1 MWRLR
6 KQSVSPSP
14 LRKTCCTSS
23 CCQSLF
29 SFSLEKGA
37 CVSVCVCMCLCVCV
51 CWAFHG
57 AFCKCVGGAVTWL
70 WHSVA
75 HSSGKKKNNNTEL
88 SAGALLFFES
98 ICLYYTGVI
107 PPRLPPPSVFHAVTI
122 WTAASGTPC
131 PWAAAPCQDTVTR
144 WPPTRW
150 EGSHVRGKLV
160 KRIIAKKQKLSAA
173 LGEEKER
180 RTSCS
185 QGKLIW
191 LLSWVISLHGE
202 NMEFNHLCDSS
213 SETMDTIFLVAT
225 RGTAAINPTRPK
237 KHFFPIDCNTKINAC

>member
-75 HSSGKKKNNNTEL
+75 HSSGKKKKQQH
-88 SAGALLFFES
+88 GAECRRPALFWKHSSLLHG
-98 ICLYYTGVI
+98 CN
-107 PPRLPPPSVFHAVTI
+107 PPSPPPSFCVSRSYNLDSGI
-122 WTAASGTPC
+122 WNTVPVSGGPLPRYGHSLAAHQVRRLTCQREAGETNYCKKAKTECSFGRREGT
-131 PWAAAPCQDTVTR
+131 QD
-144 WPPTRW
+144 
-150 EGSHVRGKLV
+150 
-160 KRIIAKKQKLSAA
+160 Q
-173 LGEEKER
+173 
-180 RTSCS
+180 
-185 QGKLIW
+185 
-191 LLSWVISLHGE
+191 LLSRQT
-202 NMEFNHLCDSS
+202 D
-213 SETMDTIFLVAT
+213 LVAFLSHFST
-225 RGTAAINPTRPK
+225 WW
-237 KHFFPIDCNTKINAC
+237 KHGI